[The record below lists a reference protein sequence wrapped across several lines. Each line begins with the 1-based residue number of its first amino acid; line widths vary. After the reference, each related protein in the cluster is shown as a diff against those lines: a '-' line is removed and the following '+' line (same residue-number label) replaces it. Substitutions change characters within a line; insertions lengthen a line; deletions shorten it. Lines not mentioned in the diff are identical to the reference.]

1 MRDLRNIRY
10 KGNKNK
16 NKKTNLPR
24 NSIIALVV
32 ILLIG
37 AGIMILIPKVKKG
50 RLSPEL
56 IPGQIITKEQ
66 LQKEQEVLPGT
77 DNTSNPDSFTF
88 YKALSSKED
97 DVVPLSEE
105 NVQSVKKE
113 EVELNPPR
121 EEELKKIDNDIAK
134 HAEKKKEESDIYSVQ
149 VAALSKESKAN
160 EIISNLRGKGYAPYI
175 IKEEN
180 KRGGGL
186 FKIRVGRFHSLV
198 DAQEVAQVLRKDGY
212 DTYVIKVDVLKS
224 KEVEKNK

>member
-10 KGNKNK
+10 KGVK
-16 NKKTNLPR
+16 NKKNNLSR
-24 NSIIALVV
+24 FSIIALIV
-32 ILLIG
+32 IIA
-37 AGIMILIPKVKKG
+37 AGIGMMILIPKVKKG
-50 RLSPEL
+50 RSSPEL

-66 LQKEQEVLPGT
+66 RQKGQEVLPEK

-105 NVQSVKKE
+105 NVQSVKKD

-160 EIISNLRGKGYAPYI
+160 EIISNLKGKGYAPYL

-198 DAQEVAQVLRKDGY
+198 DAQEVAQVIKKDGY
-212 DTYVIKVDVLKS
+212 DTYVIKIDNTNPS
-224 KEVEKNK
+224 H